1 MYNSPRQAT
10 IRCLES
16 GVLYGLDRSTFTDIV
31 QEAAKKKRKHVNES
45 ISHVGILGDIEPY
58 EK

>member
-10 IRCLES
+10 IRCVAS
-16 GVLYGLDRSTFTDIV
+16 GVLYGLDRSTFTNIV
-31 QEAAKKKRKHVNES
+31 QEAAKKKRKHVNEC
-45 ISHVGILGDIEPY
+45 ISHVGILTDIEPY